1 GGRGNCYTN
10 SKMRELH
17 TLVVCECLRAAL
29 AKERKPTMWFLKG
42 RPSGRADASRG
53 ECLQKARH
61 RPSIERLEDRTL
73 LNRVRAANLTAVA
86 ARYQALLSRPVVDP
100 VGLATWPAA
109 LERGLSTQD
118 VALRIANS
126 TEARTKQVQSLYG
139 QYLHRQ
145 ADPVGLNAFSTAL
158 A

>member
-1 GGRGNCYTN
+1 
-10 SKMRELH
+10 MRELH
-17 TLVVCECLRAAL
+17 TLVVCESVAPAF
-29 AKERKPTMWFLKG
+29 AEERKTTMWFLKG
-42 RPSGRADASRG
+42 RPCGRADASRG
-53 ECLQKARH
+53 QCLKKARL
-61 RPSIERLEDRTL
+61 RPGIEALEDRTL
-73 LNRVRAANLTAVA
+73 LNGGAAANQLVVA
-86 ARYQALLSRPVVDP
+86 AMYQSLLHRPVVDP

-109 LERGLSTQD
+109 LERGLSSQD

-158 A
+158 AAGQTLEQV